1 MGKIVRMKNGNIG
14 YIVKEDNYLDVTLNF
29 SINKIDLDGKILDK
43 STVDSHFDIDAA
55 LMDYLNGKTGLDED
69 TAITNFMETIVQK
82 SEEWMKRHGLKGSVI
97 ENMAVK
103 PNEWIDGFII
113 YSTLRFDKDDLLS
126 NNYAKV
132 KSMKVYDEIRKMEG
146 TGPLMYSIDIELK
159 LSTKG

>member
-1 MGKIVRMKNGNIG
+1 MGKIVRMRNGNIG
-14 YIVKEDNYLDVTLNF
+14 YIVKENNYLDVTLNF
-29 SINKIDLDGKILDK
+29 SISKIDLDGLVLDE
-43 STVDSHFDIDAA
+43 SSGHDHFDLDVV
-55 LMDYLNGKTGLDED
+55 LSDYLNGKRGHDED

-82 SEEWMKRHGLKGSVI
+82 SEEWMKKHGLKGSVI

-103 PNEWIDGFII
+103 PNEWIDSFII
-113 YSTLRFDKDDLLS
+113 YSTLRFDKNDLLS

-146 TGPLMYSIDIELK
+146 GGPLMYSIDIELK